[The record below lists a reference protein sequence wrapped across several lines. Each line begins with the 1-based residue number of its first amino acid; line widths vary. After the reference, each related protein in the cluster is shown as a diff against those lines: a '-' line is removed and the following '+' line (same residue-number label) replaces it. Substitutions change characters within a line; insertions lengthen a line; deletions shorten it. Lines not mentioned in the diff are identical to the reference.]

1 MELLATAV
9 FAILLTLLCALFVF
23 YGVYR
28 KQVIGDL
35 KADALVMKNLHIFDD
50 ISDLH
55 PDAYD
60 LNPDT
65 LRITVVNANG
75 SVIFDSNAD
84 FSVMDN
90 HEGLED
96 DTPKSVSGMTRVELP
111 RIEKDFPEFH
121 WPEWKQRCE
130 NQLKGYLE
138 ALEHRNLSYLGKVS
152 VSLKDQVRLKIE
164 EMEEKEIREEFD
176 AIHVHQTEISRYD
189 KAPGKCRIRIQSSVE
204 YQHTLKTP
212 DKKKNVEREKEQH
225 RFNLELVYIQDIT
238 KIRDGETA
246 ISVNC
251 PNCGAP
257 VTDLGERVCPYC
269 GGAVE
274 PVNVRVWELH
284 RIEEV

>member
-1 MELLATAV
+1 M
-9 FAILLTLLCALFVF
+9 
-23 YGVYR
+23 
-28 KQVIGDL
+28 
-35 KADALVMKNLHIFDD
+35 
-50 ISDLH
+50 
-55 PDAYD
+55 
-60 LNPDT
+60 
-65 LRITVVNANG
+65 
-75 SVIFDSNAD
+75 
-84 FSVMDN
+84 
-90 HEGLED
+90 
-96 DTPKSVSGMTRVELP
+96 
-111 RIEKDFPEFH
+111 
-121 WPEWKQRCE
+121 
-130 NQLKGYLE
+130 
-138 ALEHRNLSYLGKVS
+138 
-152 VSLKDQVRLKIE
+152 SLKDQVRLKIE

-204 YQHTLKTP
+204 YLHTLKTP

>member
-1 MELLATAV
+1 MTAGN
-9 FAILLTLLCALFVF
+9 AILIVAIVTGLGLIGALFFVMF
-23 YGVYR
+23 KIRQISREFFGTSSL
-28 KQVIGDL
+28 IEGL
-35 KADALVMKNLHIFDD
+35 KRQEA
-50 ISDLH
+50 
-55 PDAYD
+55 
-60 LNPDT
+60 
-65 LRITVVNANG
+65 
-75 SVIFDSNAD
+75 
-84 FSVMDN
+84 
-90 HEGLED
+90 LED

-138 ALEHRNLSYLGKVS
+138 ALEHRDLSYLGKVS

-189 KAPGKCRIRIQSSVE
+189 KDPGKCRIRIQSSVE
-204 YQHTLKTP
+204 YLHTLKT
-212 DKKKNVEREKEQH
+212 
-225 RFNLELVYIQDIT
+225 NLELVYIQDIT
-238 KIRDGETA
+238 KIRAGETA
-246 ISVNC
+246 IGVSC
-251 PNCGAP
+251 PHCGAP
-257 VTDLGERVCPYC
+257 IAGLGDRVCPYC

>member
-1 MELLATAV
+1 
-9 FAILLTLLCALFVF
+9 
-23 YGVYR
+23 
-28 KQVIGDL
+28 
-35 KADALVMKNLHIFDD
+35 
-50 ISDLH
+50 
-55 PDAYD
+55 
-60 LNPDT
+60 
-65 LRITVVNANG
+65 
-75 SVIFDSNAD
+75 
-84 FSVMDN
+84 
-90 HEGLED
+90 
-96 DTPKSVSGMTRVELP
+96 
-111 RIEKDFPEFH
+111 
-121 WPEWKQRCE
+121 
-130 NQLKGYLE
+130 
-138 ALEHRNLSYLGKVS
+138 
-152 VSLKDQVRLKIE
+152 
-164 EMEEKEIREEFD
+164 MEEKEIREEFD